1 MLAGATSLIENK
13 SRNTWIVEICAD
25 NFADFGSQMMEAG
38 YAVYHIGKDKLLK
51 IDKQKLET
59 AEIEGN
65 FLFVDLD
72 QDKNKEIV
80 NSYI

>member
-1 MLAGATSLIENK
+1 
-13 SRNTWIVEICAD
+13 
-25 NFADFGSQMMEAG
+25 MMEAG
-38 YAVYHIGKDKLLK
+38 YAVYYIGKDKLLK

-72 QDKNKEIV
+72 QDKNQEIV